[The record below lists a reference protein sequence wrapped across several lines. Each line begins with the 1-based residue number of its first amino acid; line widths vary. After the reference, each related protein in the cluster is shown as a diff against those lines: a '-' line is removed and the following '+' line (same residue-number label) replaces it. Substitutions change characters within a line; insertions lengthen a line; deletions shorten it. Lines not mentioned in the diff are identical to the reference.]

1 MREQGIEYKVGLL
14 VVGAIVLF
22 AGFVFILGNFSF
34 AESFTLYVDYEFSG
48 NVQPGAPVK
57 ISGIEVGRVE
67 SVDFHG
73 GQIDERTGRRVQV
86 RVELRVE
93 DRARESVRRDAEF
106 FINTAGVL
114 GEQYIEIVPGRDWE
128 SPPLAPGSIV
138 HGVDP
143 PRTDLVVARLY
154 EVLDTVSVV
163 LREDRDKIR
172 TMIENAS
179 SAIAQVDKILSEND
193 EHIGELLVS
202 ANDLARETKVT
213 LSKVNAG
220 LTPEMVAST
229 LRHADSLIANADQA
243 VVTLTPTANTFLAS
257 ATRVTDQ
264 ITPERVERTVTA
276 IDRASSVAHKAGAL
290 LDNANGMLTDIRA
303 GKGTAGK
310 LLAKDELYADIREL
324 VRDLRRNPWK
334 VFWKE

>member
-1 MREQGIEYKVGLL
+1 MRENGIEYKVGLL
-14 VVGAIVLF
+14 VVGAIALF
-22 AGFVFILGNFSF
+22 AAFVFVLGNFSF
-34 AESFTLYVDYEFSG
+34 AHSYTLYVDYEFSG

-67 SVDFHG
+67 EVAFLGGAVDPK
-73 GQIDERTGRRVQV
+73 TGRRVQV

-93 DRARESVRRDAEF
+93 DRTRDSIRRDAEF

-114 GEQYIEIVPGRDWE
+114 GEQYIEIVPGHDWDGPALE
-128 SPPLAPGSIV
+128 PGSIV
-138 HGVDP
+138 VGVDP

-154 EVLDTVSVV
+154 EVLDTVSLV

-172 TMIENAS
+172 AMIDNAS
-179 SAIAQVDKILSEND
+179 GAIAQVDHLLSEND
-193 EHIGELLVS
+193 EQIGELLV
-202 ANDLARETKVT
+202 AVTDLAKETKTT

-220 LTPEMVAST
+220 LEPTAVAQTMQHVDT
-229 LRHADSLIANADQA
+229 LLVDADKTL
-243 VVTLTPTANTFLAS
+243 VTVTPTAQAFLGE
-257 ATRVTDQ
+257 ATRVAQ
-264 ITPERVERTVTA
+264 LVTPDRVERTVTA
-276 IDRASSVAHKAGAL
+276 IDRASEVAHKAGSL
-290 LDNANGMLTDIRA
+290 LDNANGMLTDLRG